1 MIKKKTANKATGK
14 KSKKKKGRARLKK
27 ETNPAA
33 VRKQVSR
40 IVEAEA
46 VKITH
51 AVVDEAM
58 KGQLAPARYLFEMAS
73 IFPPQT
79 NGEQATEEED
89 SLAKILLAKILL
101 AKIEAPPKPEQDGE
115 NEVNPAEEE
124 ENPPATT
131 AVESDGEGAQKA
143 DGPAPV
149 KPSASM
155 T

>member
-1 MIKKKTANKATGK
+1 MIKKKAANKATGK

-58 KGQLAPARYLFEMAS
+58 KGQLAPARYLFEMAN
-73 IFPPQT
+73 IFPTQT

-89 SLAKILLAKILL
+89 SLAKILL

-124 ENPPATT
+124 ENPPAAT
-131 AVESDGEGAQKA
+131 AVDSDGEGAQKA
-143 DGPAPV
+143 EGPAPV